1 MSRVIPF
8 TAASLARAI
17 KGVEQAGRF
26 VIGVKPDGTLIVGDK
41 PVETTSLVPADTEV
55 SPPPK
60 RRLGEKLHG
69 GQGAAGRA

>member
-26 VIGVKPDGTLIVGDK
+26 VIGVRVADGTLIVGDK
-41 PVETTSLVPADTEV
+41 PVDSASLVPVVEQP
-55 SPPPK
+55 SPRK
-60 RRLGEKLHG
+60 FGEKLG
-69 GQGAAGRA
+69 GQGAA